1 MKIVNFK
8 IENPIILDSSKTS
21 TLIIENPCFF
31 TYTVNELNKQIKG
44 EDGSFL
50 LFKNEKEIKFSS
62 SATIVFDP
70 INLILNDRKIINK
83 LYPLLKNVAFENDN
97 YLLTQEIVS
106 GLENYMLKLFDK
118 VDYSLSFDI
127 ELDSIF
133 KLCGIKLQEIYENL
147 VEKIIDYINVLIE
160 LKIADLLI
168 LVNLKSYINLSDLQ
182 ELYKHCI
189 YKDFSLL
196 LIENNFREPVSNE
209 ERVLIIDNDL
219 CEILVNYP

>member
-21 TLIIENPCFF
+21 TLVIESPCFF

-83 LYPLLKNVAFENDN
+83 LYSLLKNVAYESDN

-106 GLENYMLKLFDK
+106 RLENYMLKLFDK
-118 VDYSLSFDI
+118 MDYSLSFDI

-133 KLCGIKLQEIYENL
+133 KLCGIKLQETYQNL
-147 VEKIIDYINVLIE
+147 VGKIIDYINVLIE

-168 LVNLKSYINLSDLQ
+168 MVNLKSYINLSNLQ